1 MWYLLLFFHMWACAM
16 DIELRDKTVRAQHKT
31 VDLLIK
37 YSPVVQAT
45 HDAQATTL
53 QLSPLSHTEFSLLKH
68 YLTYLEKQETNQ
80 ATNNDKYNLI
90 RNVKDAQS
98 AALLAMAV
106 DFLGMRRP
114 PYEIGYTLERYLKR
128 KKQWLAWKHTQQLK
142 LPHLIPASVTAS
154 VCSNM
159 HRNLAT
165 RVAEPESLQKFHV
178 RIPPPYNSV
187 IEAACLSP
195 NATYCALA
203 HQDSVT
209 IYKGNC
215 TTLPIVHHILGHA
228 KVVTFLDN
236 ETLAIGSSRGYVWI
250 HNLHNGQASSSVP
263 ACSHG
268 TEIVVIRPTPDNYV
282 LIGSQSGL
290 SKVSKKGQTLWEQK
304 AQNREQTFAFTTV
317 DFCSKTNEFVTGES
331 NGRALLWNG
340 YSGLLIKELCTL
352 TEPVV
357 LVGFDQFNVP
367 FVVGFEDNRV
377 SCWNGKTNTFATN
390 YLTVN
395 EQDSVSCKPARGV
408 IQKMWEKVVDKR
420 QMALVNDSQ
429 GKQTVVTLQPDNH
442 EYCVAFRVGS
452 DMRVYDYEPAANTF
466 LVARQDDDQITIWRV
481 DAACYAYHASHLEV
495 LSAAQL
501 FFMHH
506 VLREK
511 DRFIINGASARELFF
526 SLPENYQEHLRQ
538 HNKVDIPF
546 MVRLEHKIPAS
557 VKLMYAKIKALL
569 HQLLGNR
576 VTFRV

>member
-1 MWYLLLFFHMWACAM
+1 MWYLLLFFHVCVGAM
-16 DIELRDKTVRAQHKT
+16 DIELRDKTVRAHHKI
-31 VDLLIK
+31 VDLLTK

-45 HDAQATTL
+45 HDPQATTL
-53 QLSPLSHTEFSLLKH
+53 QMSPLSHTEFSLLKH

-80 ATNNDKYNLI
+80 ATNNDKCNLI
-90 RNVKDAQS
+90 RNVNDAQ
-98 AALLAMAV
+98 AAAHLAMAV
-106 DFLGMRRP
+106 DFLGIKRP
-114 PYEIGYTLERYLKR
+114 PHEIGYTLERYLKR
-128 KKQWLAWKHTQQLK
+128 KKQWQIWKHTQQLK
-142 LPHLIPASVTAS
+142 LPHHVPASVTAS
-154 VCSNM
+154 LCSQI

-165 RVAEPESLQKFHV
+165 LVAKPEALHKYHL
-178 RIPPPYNSV
+178 RIPPPYNSA

-195 NATYCALA
+195 SATYCALA
-203 HQDSVT
+203 HQDSVS
-209 IYKGNC
+209 ICKASD
-215 TTLPIVHHILGHA
+215 TTLPVVHHILGHA
-228 KVVTFLDN
+228 KVVTFLDD

-250 HNLHNGQASSSVP
+250 HNLKDRQGTSSAP

-268 TEIVVIRPTPDNYV
+268 TEIVVITPTPDNYV

-317 DFCSKTNEFVTGES
+317 GFCDKTNEFVTGES

-357 LVGFDQFNVP
+357 SVGFDQFNVP
-367 FVVGFEDNRV
+367 FVVGFENNRV
-377 SCWNGKTNTFATN
+377 SCWNAKTKTSASDH
-390 YLTVN
+390 LTVR
-395 EQDSVSCKPARGV
+395 EQDSASGKPARGV
-408 IQKMWEKVVDKR
+408 IQKMWEKVLDKR

-429 GKQTVVTLQPDNH
+429 GKQTVVALRPDNH

-452 DMRVYDYEPAANTF
+452 GMRVYDYEPKANVF
-466 LVARQDDDQITIWRV
+466 LLARQDDDQITIWRV
-481 DAACYAYHASHLEV
+481 DAACYAYEASHLEV

-511 DRFIINGASARELFF
+511 DCFAINGASARELFF

-538 HNKVDIPF
+538 LNKVSVPF
-546 MVRLEHKIPAS
+546 MVRLEQKIPAS

-569 HQLLGNR
+569 HQLVGNR